1 MSGRT
6 GAEPPVRETFR
17 VPARAEGWRVD
28 AFLASVWGVSVA
40 EARRRCAR
48 GTVRIGARRAGKG
61 ARVTA
66 GATVGYEAELEAPSS
81 TVNAPEPEA
90 EAAPWA
96 PAPRPPPP
104 GTVAIGDV
112 EAGAGVVRA
121 RPEIRPDPSVTLSL
135 VFTDAHLVAVN
146 KPAGMASHPL
156 RVGELGTVASGI
168 VARFPECARASTDWR
183 EGGLG
188 HRLDHGTSGVLV
200 AARAPE
206 VWERLRQALG
216 DPACEKEYLAEV
228 VGHPPPK
235 GIVDAPIGRIGRSGG
250 TVRVNGGRR
259 PLPAE
264 TRWRVLSERAGT
276 AVVLATLHRGRA
288 HQVRAHLAAVGFPIV
303 GDSRYGAPA
312 IEGGAFHLHARAV
325 RLDHPMTGQPLLIE
339 APPPAWAAWAWA
351 RATSTIAAGA
361 AAAGRRQR

>member
-6 GAEPPVRETFR
+6 GAGQPVRETFQ
-17 VPARAEGWRVD
+17 VPPRAEGWRVD

-48 GTVRIGARRAGKG
+48 GTVRIDTRRAGKG
-61 ARVTA
+61 ERVTA
-66 GATVGYEAELEAPSS
+66 GATVEYQAELEPPP
-81 TVNAPEPEA
+81 TVNAPEPQA
-90 EAAPWA
+90 RPAAD
-96 PAPRPPPP
+96 PRPP
-104 GTVAIGDV
+104 TSDAVAVGPV
-112 EAGAGVVRA
+112 EAGTGVARA

-168 VARFPECARASTDWR
+168 VARFPECARASSDWR

-200 AARAPE
+200 AARSPE
-206 VWERLRQALG
+206 AWEGLRRALG
-216 DPACEKEYLAEV
+216 DSGCEKEYLAEV
-228 VGHPPPK
+228 IGHPPPE

-264 TRWRVLSERAGT
+264 TRWRVLSERVGT
-276 AVVLATLHRGRA
+276 AVVLATLHRGRP
-288 HQVRAHLAAVGFPIV
+288 HQVRAHLAAAGFPIV

-312 IEGGAFHLHARAV
+312 IDGGAFHLHARAV
-325 RLDHPMTGQPLLIE
+325 RFVHPMTGHPISIE

-351 RATSTIAAGA
+351 RAAGTAAA
-361 AAAGRRQR
+361 SATAAGRRPR